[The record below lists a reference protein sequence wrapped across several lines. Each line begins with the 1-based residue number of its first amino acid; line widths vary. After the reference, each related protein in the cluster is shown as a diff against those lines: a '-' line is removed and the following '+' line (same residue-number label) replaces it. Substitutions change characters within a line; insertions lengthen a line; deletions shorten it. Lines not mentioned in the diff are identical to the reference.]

1 MMKNNIKI
9 IFTLIFFFTILLPYQ
24 AKTQGWSK
32 RRVESLGD
40 SSFAAIEITKNQKKL
55 RHFPY
60 RDNSGQIDIDQLI
73 YCLGTFGEETWLK
86 TESKDMARKK
96 LEEHYYRFKLKQAK
110 EGIEEPID
118 INTADLKE
126 LVRLPNIGPVTAV
139 KIYKFRVK
147 AGPFERVE
155 DVKKVEGIGNA
166 IFTGIRYYIRVK

>member
-1 MMKNNIKI
+1 MKDSSKI
-9 IFTLIFFFTILLPYQ
+9 IFPLIFFFTLLLPYQ
-24 AKTQGWSK
+24 AYSQGWSK
-32 RRVESLGD
+32 RRAESLGD

-73 YCLGTFGEETWLK
+73 YCLGIFGEETWLK
-86 TESKDMARKK
+86 TETKDMARKK

-110 EGIEEPID
+110 EGIKEPIN
-118 INTADLKE
+118 INTASLQE
-126 LVRLPNIGPVTAV
+126 LVKLPNIGPVTAV
-139 KIYKFRVK
+139 KIYKFREK

-166 IFTGIRYYIRVK
+166 IFTGIRYYIKVK

>member
-1 MMKNNIKI
+1 MKDSVKVIFALI
-9 IFTLIFFFTILLPYQ
+9 LFFTLLLPYQ
-24 AKTQGWSK
+24 ANSQSWSK

-40 SSFAAIEITKNQKKL
+40 SSFAAIEITENQKKL
-55 RHFPY
+55 RHFAY

-73 YCLGTFGEETWLK
+73 YCLGIFGEETWLK
-86 TESKDMARKK
+86 TETKDTARKK

-110 EGIEEPID
+110 EDIEEPID
-118 INTADLKE
+118 INKAVLKE

-139 KIYKFRVK
+139 KIYQFRDK